1 MNAKKIS
8 LARAKELSSSIS
20 EFMAYKEKAM
30 RQLEGN
36 KHEYE
41 NNKAKLLDYFD
52 GDEDDWNDWHWQMRN
67 RITDV
72 ETLVKF
78 IHLSQEEV
86 QDVKKLS
93 QTNRFAIVPYY
104 LALITNEKNNPI
116 KMLSVPSKGEYAVD
130 FGKEDPMAE
139 EFTNP
144 AGSITRRYPDRLI
157 INVTNICAMY
167 CRHCQRRRLIG
178 ETDGHTSQSLIDE
191 SLAYIKDNKEIRDV
205 LITGG
210 DAFLLSDN
218 QIEHLLQQ
226 LRQIEH
232 VEIIRFGTR
241 TPVTMPMRI
250 TDTLVSILK
259 KYHPVY
265 VNTQYNHYYELTE
278 ESMAASQKLVDN
290 GVVVGNQ
297 AVLLK
302 GINDDKFIM
311 TLLNQR
317 LLQARVKPY
326 YIFHAKEVKGTHHF
340 IPTIAK
346 GLEIMSYLRGHTSGL
361 AIPTYIFNAPGGLGK
376 IPLLPQ
382 YIISHEDNIY
392 HIKTWEG
399 KIIEYIEQ

>member
-8 LARAKELSSSIS
+8 LARAKELSSSIND
-20 EFMAYKEKAM
+20 FMAFKQKAL
-30 RQLEGN
+30 RQLKGN
-36 KHEYE
+36 KEAYLE
-41 NNKAKLLDYFD
+41 NKAKLLTHFNAN
-52 GDEDDWNDWHWQMRN
+52 EDDWNDWHWQMRN
-67 RITDV
+67 RIVDV

-78 IHLSQEEV
+78 IHLSQDEV

-93 QTNRFAIVPYY
+93 KTNRFAIVPYY
-104 LALITNEKNNPI
+104 LALITSEKNDPI

-130 FGKEDPMAE
+130 LGKEDPMAE

-178 ETDGHTSQSLIDE
+178 ETDAHTNQSLIDE
-191 SLAYIKDNKEIRDV
+191 SIEYIKNTPEIRDV

-210 DAFLLSDN
+210 DAFLLSDH
-218 QIEHLLQQ
+218 QIEALLKR
-226 LRQIEH
+226 LRAINH

-250 TDTLVSILK
+250 TDKLVNILK
-259 KYHPVY
+259 QYHPIY
-265 VNTQYNHYYELTE
+265 VNTQFNHYYELTD
-278 ESMAASQKLVDN
+278 ESIHAAEKLVNN
-290 GVVVGNQ
+290 GVVLGNQ

-302 GINDDKFIM
+302 GINDDKYIM
-311 TLLNQR
+311 TMLNQR
-317 LLQARVKPY
+317 LLTARIKPY

-346 GLEIMSYLRGHTSGL
+346 GLEIMAYMRGHTSGL

-382 YIISHEDNIY
+382 YIISHEDNVY

>member
-1 MNAKKIS
+1 MNAKEIS
-8 LARAKELSSSIS
+8 LARAKELSNSIND
-20 EFMAYKEKAM
+20 FMAFKEKALHKM
-30 RQLEGN
+30 AGN
-36 KHEYE
+36 RKEYK
-41 NNKAKLLDYFD
+41 NTKAKLLDYYNA
-52 GDEDDWNDWHWQMRN
+52 DESNWNDWHWQMKH

-72 ETLVKF
+72 ETLVNF
-78 IHLSQEEV
+78 IHLSQNEV
-86 QDVKKLS
+86 QNVKKLS
-93 QTNRFAIVPYY
+93 KTNRFAIVPYY
-104 LALITNEKNNPI
+104 LALITTEQNDPI

-130 FGKEDPMAE
+130 LGKDDPMAE

-191 SLAYIKDNKEIRDV
+191 SIAYIKQTPEIRDV

-210 DAFLLSDN
+210 DAFLLSDH
-218 QIEHLLQQ
+218 QIENLLKA
-226 LRQIEH
+226 LRQIDH

-250 TDTLVSILK
+250 TDNLTNILK
-259 KYHPVY
+259 RYHPVF
-265 VNTQYNHYYELTE
+265 VNTQYNHYHELTK
-278 ESMAASQKLVDN
+278 ESMYASQKLADA
-290 GVVVGNQ
+290 GIVVGNQ

-302 GINDDKFIM
+302 GVNDDKYVM

-317 LLQARVKPY
+317 LLQARVRPY

-340 IPTIAK
+340 MPTIAK

-382 YIISHEDNIY
+382 YIISHEDSTY
-392 HIKTWEG
+392 RIKTWEG
-399 KIIEYIEQ
+399 KIIEYTEK